1 MSSFAAGDGR
11 LLGTFGFKQLV
22 DPADLCVAED
32 GRVIVA
38 DQTNVMV
45 YAGNGTLIGSF
56 AAQQPGDTITPRLKI
71 IACSV
76 DGSRAVFVG
85 DGPSLTVRKFL
96 QSMQPTEVA
105 AKQSLAAAVVLSR
118 AGMAS
123 PAPPERGE
131 QQAVAAAAA
140 AAKGAALAGVSAAAS
155 LAHMQARL
163 AAFAAHVTAL
173 PLSGL
178 QLERLADMADRHDSL
193 LNTFQEELTL

>member
-1 MSSFAAGDGR
+1 M
-11 LLGTFGFKQLV
+11 LGTFGFKQLV
-22 DPADLCVAED
+22 DPGDMCVAED

-38 DQTNVMV
+38 DKTNVMV
-45 YAGNGTLIGSF
+45 YAGNGTLVGSF
-56 AAQQPGDTITPRLKI
+56 AVQQPGDSRTPKLSA

-76 DGSRAVFVG
+76 DGSRAMFVG
-85 DGPSLTVRKFL
+85 DEHNFTVRKFL

-105 AKQSLAAAVVLSR
+105 AKQSLAAAVAPSR
-118 AGMAS
+118 AGAAS
-123 PAPPERGE
+123 PGPPGRGE

-140 AAKGAALAGVSAAAS
+140 AAKGAALAGVPAAAS

-163 AAFAAHVTAL
+163 AAFAAHVTTL

-178 QLERLADMADRHDSL
+178 QLEHLTDMADRHDCL